1 MKTTLRLELPAL
13 SLLHADSRVAFAL
26 LDRQHA
32 VQRTG
37 ELPLAELAAAV
48 PPSRVEGILHP
59 ADSVLTTVT
68 VPPLPTHRLQAAVA
82 GAVEPMLLGD
92 IEGLAV
98 AHGARAGDGS
108 VSVAWAAREPL
119 ARALRL
125 LADSGL
131 PADALVP
138 APLALPLTDTGWTVL
153 VRDDHVVVRTGP
165 QAGQVW
171 AIDPFATTDA
181 DPAVAA
187 LLPALEQDA
196 PGVVGWIDPQPAGWP
211 ELSATERRAL
221 PTGARWQGVLPGW
234 SLALADLQPHRSGRS
249 PWRQPAAWAAGAA
262 AVWLVGLNIHAWQ
275 LGREEVALRQRM
287 ATQVKTA
294 FPDIPVV
301 LDPLRQAEQR
311 RDALRAA
318 GGEFGS
324 SDFLPLALA
333 TTQLLPAATNNVVA
347 LRYTQGELKLE
358 LVDDGIGMVAKAGA
372 APPAPT
378 QQQQATHG
386 LRRLMQRREQAAAP
400 APTAAP
406 VASRMEID
414 PAILQRAEGLGLQV
428 THDDGVWTI
437 RSAASAGQDGGT
449 RPAPQGGG
457 VRIQQDNP
465 RR

>member
-1 MKTTLRLELPAL
+1 M
-13 SLLHADSRVAFAL
+13 LHADSRVAFAL
-26 LDRQHA
+26 LDRQQA

-48 PPSRVEGILHP
+48 PSARVEAILHP
-59 ADSVLTTVT
+59 ADSVLTAVT
-68 VPPLPTHRLQAAVA
+68 VPPLPAHRLQAAVA

-92 IEGLAV
+92 IESLAV
-98 AHGARAGDGS
+98 AHGARDGDGS
-108 VSVAWAAREPL
+108 VPVAWAAREPL

-138 APLALPLTDTGWTVL
+138 APLALPLTEAGWTVL
-153 VRDDHVVVRTGP
+153 VREDHIVVRTGL

-171 AIDPFATTDA
+171 AIDPLATTDA

-187 LLPALEQDA
+187 LLPALEQHA
-196 PGVVGWIDPQPAGWP
+196 PGSVGWIDPPPARWP
-211 ELSATERRAL
+211 ELAGTERRAL
-221 PTGARWQGVLPGW
+221 PAAARWQGPAPGW
-234 SLALADLQPHRSGRS
+234 SLALPDLQPHRSGRS
-249 PWRQPAAWAAGAA
+249 PWRRPAAWAAAA
-262 AVWLVGLNIHAWQ
+262 AVVWLVGLNVHAWQ
-275 LGREEVALRQRM
+275 LEREESALRQRM
-287 ATQVKTA
+287 ASQVKAA

-333 TTQLLPAATNNVVA
+333 TAQLLPAATNNLVA
-347 LRYTQGELKLE
+347 LRYTRGELKLQ

-372 APPAPT
+372 PPTPAP
-378 QQQQATHG
+378 QPQASHG
-386 LRRLMQRREQAAAP
+386 LRRFMSRREPAATPAAP
-400 APTAAP
+400 PPSPAAN
-406 VASRMEID
+406 RMEID
-414 PAILQRAEGLGLQV
+414 PAITQRAEGLGLHV
-428 THDDGVWTI
+428 EHEDGIWII
-437 RSAASAGQDGGT
+437 RSAASAGQDGGA
-449 RPAPQGGG
+449 RPAAQGGG